1 MLKIS
6 ALRAVRLALTAA
18 ALMILVALLWMGGRR
33 ARAEPVNADGTTPL
47 EMTVVGGPDLNPNS
61 GGRASPV
68 EVRIFDLAAS
78 KAFESADFQSLFEGA
93 GEVLKQD
100 LVAQEEFMLR
110 PGDIQ
115 PRNRNLAPQ
124 VKVLGVTAAFR
135 DVEHAIWRLT
145 IPVVPGRRNFLL
157 IDVDRS
163 VIRLMPVDPA
173 QP

>member
-1 MLKIS
+1 MLKNFGM
-6 ALRAVRLALTAA
+6 RQVRLALTAA
-18 ALMILVALLWMGGRR
+18 APMILVALLWMSGRL
-33 ARAEPVNADGTTPL
+33 ARAEPVGAAAPTPV
-47 EMTVVGGPDLNPNS
+47 EITVVGGPDLNPNS

-78 KAFESADFQSLFEGA
+78 TSFESADLQSLFERA

-100 LVAQEEFMLR
+100 LVAQEEFILH

-157 IDVDRS
+157 IDLDRS